1 MRQTNRTAAHAVLVE
16 DDVQFTFD
24 ELCRTCRADGEQL
37 RALIHEGVLTPS
49 GEDSQQWRFAGTAL
63 RRTRVAL
70 RLTRDLQLSADAA
83 ALVLDLL
90 DEIDALK
97 ARLHRAGITERPRRS
112 GD

>member
-1 MRQTNRTAAHAVLVE
+1 MSQTNPAAARAVLVE
-16 DDVQFTFD
+16 DDVEFTLD
-24 ELCRTCRADGEQL
+24 ELCRICRADEAQL

-49 GEDSQQWRFAGTAL
+49 GDDPQQWRFAGTVL

-90 DEIDALK
+90 DEIEVLK
-97 ARLHRAGITERPRRS
+97 SRLRRAA
-112 GD
+112 DH

>member
-1 MRQTNRTAAHAVLVE
+1 MSQTNPAAARAVLVE
-16 DDVQFTFD
+16 DDVEFTLD
-24 ELCRTCRADGEQL
+24 ELCRTCRADEAQL

-49 GEDSQQWRFAGTAL
+49 GDDPQQWRFAGTVL

-90 DEIDALK
+90 DEIEVLK
-97 ARLHRAGITERPRRS
+97 SRLRRAA
-112 GD
+112 DH